1 MLHPKCWQHTRKQL
15 MSDFYTSVCLLG
27 DDILIRGYE
36 HGDPVQYREKS
47 RPTLFLV
54 PNAQQKTSKY
64 RTLDGRYAFPKQFD
78 GAREAREFIK
88 QYEGASGLEVH
99 GYERYVYQ
107 HIAQKWQGEIDY
119 DMSKMKIWTIDIE
132 VACENGFPDVQASAE
147 EMLCITMKNFN
158 TKETITWGTREF
170 VPPDGIEYRVFWTEQ
185 EMLQDFH
192 AWWNQNTPDIITGWN
207 NNLYD
212 IPYICRRIER
222 VLGEKWKKS
231 LSPWNRV
238 IDREI
243 KMMGRTN
250 IAYEITGVAILDYL
264 DLYKKFTYT
273 NQESYRLDHIAMVEL
288 GDKKLDHS
296 EFENFKDFYTSDWQR
311 FVEYNIHDVNLVDML
326 EDKMKLIELAV
337 TMAYDAKVNLEDVY
351 SQVRMWD
358 TLIYNDLKGRNIVVP
373 PRLTT
378 KKDDKYAGAYV
389 KEPIPGSYD
398 WVVSFDLNS
407 LYPHLIMQ
415 YNISPETLLDE
426 RHPTV
431 TVDKILNQEIVFEGD
446 GCVCANG
453 AQYRKDILGFLPE
466 MMQRIYD
473 ERTIYKKRMLA
484 AKQNLEDATTP
495 AETLALQKDVSKF
508 NNIQMA
514 RKIQL
519 NSAYGAIGN
528 QYFRYYSLANAEA
541 ITLSGQV
548 SIRWIQNR
556 MNTYLNKILRTT
568 DVDYVIAADTDSIY
582 LNLGP
587 FVHEVFKGREA
598 SDESIV
604 GFLDKV
610 CKVEFEKYIGDSY
623 EALATYVNAYDQKM
637 IMKRENIANRGIWTA
652 KKRYILNVFDSEGVR
667 YKTPKLK
674 INGIEA
680 VKSSTPAPCRTAIKD
695 ALKVIMNGTEDQLQ
709 DFISDFRKRFEAM
722 PVEEIAFPRGC
733 NNVAKNSSPA
743 TIYGKGC
750 PMHVRGALL
759 YNFYIK
765 KRKLAHKYPIIQEGE
780 KIKYVMLRTPNKI
793 NENVISFFQ
802 TLPTEFGLDKSID
815 YDLQF
820 KKSFL
825 DPLTVILDTIGW
837 KPEKVNTLEALW
849 S

>member
-1 MLHPKCWQHTRKQL
+1 
-15 MSDFYTSVCLLG
+15 MSNFYTSLVLLG
-27 DDILIRGYE
+27 DDILYRGYE
-36 HGDPVQYREKS
+36 NGQPVKYREKS
-47 RPTLFLV
+47 SPIMFMV
-54 PNAQQKTSKY
+54 PSAQTKPSDFH
-64 RTLDGRYAFPKQFD
+64 TLDGRRAYPKRFD
-78 GAREAREFIK
+78 GAREAREFVN
-88 QYEGASGLEVH
+88 QYMDAVGMEVH

-107 HIAQKWQGEIDY
+107 HIGQKFPGEIDY
-119 DMSKMKIWTIDIE
+119 DMSKMKIYTIDIE

-147 EMLCITMKNFN
+147 EMLCITIKNFN

-170 VPPDGIEYRVFWTEQ
+170 VTPKDVEYRVFWTEH
-185 EMLQDFH
+185 EMLVDFH
-192 AWWNQNTPDIITGWN
+192 AWWVHNTPDIVTGWN
-207 NNLYD
+207 CNFYD

-243 KMMGRTN
+243 KVKGRTN
-250 IAYEITGVAILDYL
+250 LAYELTGINILDYM

-288 GDKKLDHS
+288 DDNKLDHS

-311 FVEYNIHDVNLVDML
+311 FVEYNIHDVNLVDKL

-337 TMAYDAKVNLEDVY
+337 AMAFDAKVNFEDVY

-358 TLIYNDLKGRNIVVP
+358 TLIYNDLTKRNIVVP
-373 PRLTT
+373 PKLTS
-378 KKDDKYAGAYV
+378 KKDEKYEGAYV
-389 KEPIPGSYD
+389 KDPIPGLYD

-415 YNISPETLLDE
+415 YNISPETLVE
-426 RHPTV
+426 RRHPTI
-431 TVDKILNQEIVFEGD
+431 TVDKILNQESTFDSEYA
-446 GCVCANG
+446 VCANG
-453 AQYRKDILGFLPE
+453 AQYRKDIHGFLPQ

-473 ERTIYKKRMLA
+473 ERTIYKKRMLVS
-484 AKQNLEDATTP
+484 KQNLENATTP

-548 SIRWIQNR
+548 SIRWIEDR
-556 MNTYLNKILRTT
+556 MNEYLNKLLKTE
-568 DVDYVIAADTDSIY
+568 DVDYVIASDTDSIY

-604 GFLDKV
+604 RFLDKV
-610 CKVEFEKYIGDSY
+610 CEVEFEKYIRNSY
-623 EALATYVNAYDQKM
+623 ETLATYVSAYDQKM
-637 IMKRENIANRGIWTA
+637 FMKRENIANKGIWTA
-652 KKRYILNVFDSEGVR
+652 KKRYILNVWNSEGVQ
-667 YKTPKLK
+667 YAEPKLK
-674 INGIEA
+674 MMGIEA
-680 VKSSTPAPCRTAIKD
+680 VKSSTPAPCRTAIKE
-695 ALKVIMNGTEDQLQ
+695 ALNVIMTGSEEATQK
-709 DFISDFRKRFEAM
+709 FIKNFRKEFESMA
-722 PVEEIAFPRGC
+722 PEDIAFPRGC
-733 NNVAKNSSPA
+733 NNIAKNSSPV
-743 TIYGKGC
+743 TIYGKAC
-750 PMHVRGALL
+750 PIHVRGALL
-759 YNFYIK
+759 YNFWIK
-765 KRKLAHKYPIIQEGE
+765 KKKLSHKYPLIQEGE
-780 KIKYVMLRTPNKI
+780 KIKYLHLRTPNKI
-793 NENVISFFQ
+793 NENVVSFFQ
-802 TLPTEFGLDKSID
+802 TLPREFGLDNSVD
-815 YDLQF
+815 YDQQF
-820 KKSFL
+820 TKSFL
-825 DPLTVILDTIGW
+825 DPLKKILDNIGW
-837 KPEKVNTLEALW
+837 KAEQVNTLEALW